1 MRTRP
6 GHSGTDEQRGLDNLN
21 FILDLVEVG
30 GDQPKIDLTWRLRNC
45 GHGARPPFQLLI
57 QTGKTDRERK
67 ESVDFSLFPLP
78 LCASKIMR
86 KLRLPLPS
94 TTTIG
99 CMKRAW
105 VVGGGP
111 VAGGLPASLRRR
123 GIERERELES
133 YRVGRPICRK
143 VLLCFSM

>member
-78 LCASKIMR
+78 LVCLKGKVGTWPA
-86 KLRLPLPS
+86 RLPLPA
-94 TTTIG
+94 TTACLFRTCG
-99 CMKRAW
+99 L
-105 VVGGGP
+105 GGG
-111 VAGGLPASLRRR
+111 
-123 GIERERELES
+123 
-133 YRVGRPICRK
+133 YRHNSPFLSNF
-143 VLLCFSM
+143 LLCIKLVRKNQMSLTPFLEEDGHYMHH